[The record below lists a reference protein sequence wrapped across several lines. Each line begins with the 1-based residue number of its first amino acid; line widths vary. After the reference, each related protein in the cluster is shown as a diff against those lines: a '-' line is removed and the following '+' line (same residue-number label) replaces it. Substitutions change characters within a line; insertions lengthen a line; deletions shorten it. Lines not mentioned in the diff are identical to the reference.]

1 MNCLNKDSDM
11 AFYIV
16 QIQYLNLSINLLMHD
31 LIAMF
36 TSLKDIFHD
45 VTEYLVSKISD
56 VWAYSISNVNVK
68 INFNA

>member
-1 MNCLNKDSDM
+1 MTGFMNCLNKDSDM

-56 VWAYSISNVNVK
+56 V
-68 INFNA
+68 

>member
-56 VWAYSISNVNVK
+56 V
-68 INFNA
+68 